1 MNLNEAYKAYAE
13 DPSGG
18 NKEILGEQLLQ
29 FCKAMFVKKL
39 RDPAYRNSESSFQT
53 MEDTLGDAILL
64 IWERMPKYNP
74 AKAGFSTWVTIVLK
88 DELTRG
94 FRDYAKRAEILL
106 TNEAQVHPHRSID
119 EKLTMKQAIKTLSAQ
134 EQEFIKMH
142 FEGYSDKAKGEHF
155 GKNTKWSDNQLQIIK
170 NKMRSFVGNNR

>member
-1 MNLNEAYKAYAE
+1 MNLNEAYKVYAE

-119 EKLTMKQAIKTLSAQ
+119 DKLTMKQAMQTLSLQ
-134 EQEFIKMH
+134 DQEFLKLK
-142 FEGYSDKAKGEHF
+142 FAGYSNEAIAAHF
-155 GKNTKWSDNQLQIIK
+155 GKTVPWAKTTYFRMINRMKL
-170 NKMRSFVGNNR
+170 FVSK